1 MYPECALC
9 LWECWWTR
17 GESRQKTTFCNTS
30 GIIKRIFHLF
40 LHVPHTCKFTFSRAG
55 RCINITKT
63 FTHLDNVWR
72 QTELSRCLVSCL
84 WTSLRSGLL
93 GINLSEGNRISVI
106 WGSICS
112 HDLNRMIESDV
123 QWAVRDSI
131 CAKCSGYSTCQCDKM
146 LSKFSPFQCCSNVCQ
161 LSRTRSMTPWGNFQ
175 VQALFRKCIIS
186 FFLGIWRRIINTS
199 DNRAPCWFQIVTR
212 SLKDVQRLPKQI
224 TAFKITVFIMLSLQ
238 KRYPAGTCWK
248 WKWNWN
254 LELSRWVN
262 EFIRRR

>member
-40 LHVPHTCKFTFSRAG
+40 LHVPYTCKFTFSRAG
-55 RCINITKT
+55 RCINITQR

-84 WTSLRSGLL
+84 WTSLRSGRL
-93 GINLSEGNRISVI
+93 GIHLSEGNRISVI

-131 CAKCSGYSTCQCDKM
+131 CAKCSGYSTCQRDKM
-146 LSKFSPFQCCSNVCQ
+146 LSKFSPLQCCSNVCQ

-186 FFLGIWRRIINTS
+186 FFSWNMKAHNKYKRQQGSLLVSNS
-199 DNRAPCWFQIVTR
+199 DTLLKRCTAAAKTNHCLLDNCLYYVVSSEGVPCRNLLKVKVKLKLRAKLM
-212 SLKDVQRLPKQI
+212 S
-224 TAFKITVFIMLSLQ
+224 
-238 KRYPAGTCWK
+238 
-248 WKWNWN
+248 
-254 LELSRWVN
+254 
-262 EFIRRR
+262 